1 MRTNSRIS
9 DAWLRAPD
17 ELDRHSLLEYTR
29 SALYSLSFTADASG
43 DRLRPVHVARLR
55 NAFND
60 LGAPSL
66 HRVGLRLL
74 TLLGEVEALFG
85 GYWLMAPFRV
95 LTICSRSAFVG
106 AIPLAS
112 GFSAQISQQGLAR
125 YLTEESAARFPKQDI
140 EGWMGITT
148 SSSEYIQ
155 HFTKS
160 HRKHAKPALHSA
172 GIEYLTL
179 VMQGAQ
185 PKRGTWSREPSAIC
199 SGERLAVC
207 RQSDQGIYRYF
218 SAELSD
224 KKTIANEAGLR
235 HSVPRL
241 TFAFASDAGTPFR
254 IASRLVGKSLEV
266 EVPERLPTEEF
277 RLSLLL
283 SRVIARRGSATTFS
297 IDAELAPLFLKKLQ
311 YLGCQLESAS

>member
-1 MRTNSRIS
+1 MHASSRTL
-9 DAWLRAPD
+9 DAWLRAPN

-29 SALYSLSFTADASG
+29 SVLYGLSFTKDASG
-43 DRLRPVHVARLR
+43 DRVRPVHVARLR

-66 HRVGLRLL
+66 YRVGLRLL

-112 GFSAQISQQGLAR
+112 GFPAHIGQQGLAR
-125 YLTEESAARFPKQDI
+125 YLTEEDAVKFPKQDI
-140 EGWMGITT
+140 EGWMGVAI

-155 HFTKS
+155 GFIKS
-160 HRKHAKPALHSA
+160 HRENAKPALHSTEV
-172 GIEYLTL
+172 EYLTL
-179 VMQGAQ
+179 AMQRAR
-185 PKRGTWSREPSAIC
+185 PKRTIWSREPSAIC
-199 SGERLAVC
+199 SEERLAVC
-207 RQSDQGIYRYF
+207 RQVDQGIYRYF
-218 SAELSD
+218 SAELSE
-224 KKTIANEAGLR
+224 KKAITNEAGLR
-235 HSVPRL
+235 HSISRL
-241 TFAFASDAGTPFR
+241 TFAFADDAGTPFR
-254 IASRLVGKSLEV
+254 IASRSVGTSLEL

-283 SRVIARRGSATTFS
+283 SSVIARRGSATTFS
-297 IDAELAPLFLKKLQ
+297 IDADVAPLFLTRLQ
-311 YLGCQLESAS
+311 HLGCQLESAS